1 MLSLLFS
8 IAIIVI
14 LWKLLMMFLF
24 GVGMFL
30 FGIIG
35 LIIKLFS
42 KSEKEDIR

>member
-24 GVGMFL
+24 G
-30 FGIIG
+30 IIG